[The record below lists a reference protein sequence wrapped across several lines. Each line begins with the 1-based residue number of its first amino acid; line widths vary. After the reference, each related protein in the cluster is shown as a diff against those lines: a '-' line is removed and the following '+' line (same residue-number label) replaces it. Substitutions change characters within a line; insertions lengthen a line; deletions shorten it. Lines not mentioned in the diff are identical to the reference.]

1 MSVYGIGMS
10 KLKTY
15 LTKIIHMGKH
25 LVCCTPLNVAMQ
37 RDAAWRINPTLDL
50 KRFEI
55 FNPLA
60 CALNLFDR

>member
-1 MSVYGIGMS
+1 MSAYGIGIS

-15 LTKIIHMGKH
+15 LTKIICAGKH
-25 LVCCTPLNVAMQ
+25 LVCRTPSNIAMQ
-37 RDAAWRINPTLDL
+37 RDAVWRINPTLDL

-55 FNPLA
+55 FNLLA